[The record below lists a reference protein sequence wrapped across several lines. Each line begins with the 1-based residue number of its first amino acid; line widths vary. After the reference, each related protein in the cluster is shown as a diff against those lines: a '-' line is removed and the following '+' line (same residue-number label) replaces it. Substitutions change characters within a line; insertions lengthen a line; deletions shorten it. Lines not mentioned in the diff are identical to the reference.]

1 MVCLGLH
8 PGTVDTDL
16 SRPYQKNVAKDKL
29 FSSEQSVSYMMGVV
43 DRLGMEASGKVFA
56 WDGQE
61 IPW

>member
-1 MVCLGLH
+1 MCVH

-16 SRPYQKNVAKDKL
+16 SRPYQKNVAKGKL
-29 FSSEQSVSYMMGVV
+29 FSSEQSVNYMMGVI
-43 DRLGMEASGKVFA
+43 DGMGLGGTGKAYA